1 MDWKHL
7 LFSFEGRVNR
17 AKYWLVALVTI
28 GLSIA
33 IAFLL
38 IAVAL
43 NSIAGFSV
51 LALLILIPT
60 YVGVVVGVK
69 RLHDRNKSG
78 WWLLLYYLVP
88 GILTGLAGD
97 SYEGT
102 NLALNVVGHA
112 ISLWALIDLGFLRGT
127 AGPND
132 YGPDPLERQ
141 A

>member
-28 GLSIA
+28 GVSIA

-88 GILTGLAGD
+88 GILTGIAGD

>member
-88 GILTGLAGD
+88 GILTGIAGD

>member
-17 AKYWLVALVTI
+17 AKYWLVALITI
-28 GLSIA
+28 GVSMA

-51 LALLILIPT
+51 LALLILIPA

-88 GILTGLAGD
+88 GILTGIAGD

-112 ISLWALIDLGFLRGT
+112 ISLWALVDLGFLRGT

-132 YGPDPLERQ
+132 YGPDPLEGQ